1 MRSLNAGLLLRN
13 FLLRPVP
20 IDADVE
26 GGVDIDGADA
36 DDNLKKRRH
45 LKKKWRCSNEKNLEA
60 PKLSPERHFPESSEI
75 IPQKR
80 RF

>member
-1 MRSLNAGLLLRN
+1 MRSHNAGLLSRN

-26 GGVDIDGADA
+26 GGVDV

-45 LKKKWRCSNEKNLEA
+45 LKSEDAVTRRTWRRQSFLPNVIFQNQVK
-60 PKLSPERHFPESSEI
+60 
-75 IPQKR
+75 
-80 RF
+80 

>member
-45 LKKKWRCSNEKNLEA
+45 LKKSEDAVTRRTWRRQSFLPNVIFQNQVK
-60 PKLSPERHFPESSEI
+60 
-75 IPQKR
+75 
-80 RF
+80 